1 MQAVTQI
8 PADSVRRVV
17 GTVFAQRDYQWVA
30 RREPLRWLKQ
40 LWYSFLDWIDSF
52 SQANPFGYN
61 ALIVALTLVLVVLL
75 AHIAYVIWRVTR
87 QSARPWR
94 PDAGGGGIIHDAAR
108 HLARAEELAR
118 AGRYVEALGHR
129 FLAVVLELDRAHALK
144 FHAAK
149 TPAEYVWEVRLDDT
163 GRASFRALVAE
174 LYRHLFGAAPCAE
187 AQYRA
192 FGEAAQH
199 LTKHVVPA

>member
-1 MQAVTQI
+1 MQAVAQI

-17 GTVFAQRDYQWVA
+17 RTVFAQRDYEWVA

-40 LWYSFLDWIDSF
+40 LWYSFLEWIDSF
-52 SQANPFGYN
+52 SQTNPVSYN
-61 ALIVALTLVLVVLL
+61 ALLLALTLILVLLL
-75 AHIAYVIWRVTR
+75 AHIAYAIWRVTR
-87 QSARPWR
+87 QSARVALTE
-94 PDAGGGGIIHDAAR
+94 AGGGGIIHDAAR

-144 FHAAK
+144 FHASK
-149 TPAEYVWEVRLDDT
+149 TPAEYLWEVRLDDT
-163 GRASFRALVAE
+163 GRASFSALIAA
-174 LYRHLFGAAPCAE
+174 LYRHLFGAVPCAE
-187 AQYRA
+187 AEYRA
-192 FGEAAQH
+192 FGEAAQQ

>member
-1 MQAVTQI
+1 MQAVAQI

-17 GTVFAQRDYQWVA
+17 RTVFAQRDYEWVA

-40 LWYSFLDWIDSF
+40 LWYSFLEWIDSF
-52 SQANPFGYN
+52 SQSNPFSYN
-61 ALIVALTLVLVVLL
+61 ALLVALTLILVVLL

-87 QSARPWR
+87 ESARVAI

-129 FLAVVLELDRAHALK
+129 FLAVVLELDLAAALK
-144 FHAAK
+144 FHASK
-149 TPAEYVWEVRLDDT
+149 TPAEYLWEVRLDDT
-163 GRASFRALVAE
+163 GRASFSALVAA
-174 LYRHLFGAAPCAE
+174 LYRHLFGAVPCAE
-187 AQYRA
+187 AEYRA
-192 FGEAAQH
+192 FGEAAQQV
-199 LTKHVVPA
+199 TKHVVPA

>member
-17 GTVFAQRDYQWVA
+17 ESVFAQRDYEWVA

-40 LWYSFLDWIDSF
+40 LWYSFIEWIDSF

-61 ALIVALTLVLVVLL
+61 ALVVALTLVLVVLL
-75 AHIAYVIWRVTR
+75 AHIAYVVWRVTR
-87 QSARPWR
+87 QSARTAR

-144 FHAAK
+144 FHASK
-149 TPAEYVWEVRLDDT
+149 TPAEYLWEARLDDT
-163 GRASFRALVAE
+163 GRVSFRVLVAE
-174 LYRHLFGAAPCAE
+174 LYRHLFGAVPCADAE
-187 AQYRA
+187 YRA
-192 FGEAAQH
+192 FGEAAQQ

>member
-1 MQAVTQI
+1 VQAVTQI

-17 GTVFAQRDYQWVA
+17 GTVFAQRDYEWVA

-40 LWYSFLDWIDSF
+40 LWYSFLDWIDGF
-52 SQANPFGYN
+52 AQTNPFGYN
-61 ALIVALTLVLVVLL
+61 ALVVTLTLVLVVLL

-87 QSARPWR
+87 QSARTSR
-94 PDAGGGGIIHDAAR
+94 QDAGGGGIIHDAAR

-129 FLAVVLELDRAHALK
+129 FLAVVLELDRAAALK
-144 FHAAK
+144 FHASK
-149 TPAEYVWEVRLDDT
+149 TPAEYAWEVRLDDT
-163 GRASFRALVAE
+163 GRASFRALVGE
-174 LYRHLFGAAPCAE
+174 LYRHLFGAVPCAE
-187 AQYRA
+187 AEYRA
-192 FGEAAQH
+192 FGEAAQQ